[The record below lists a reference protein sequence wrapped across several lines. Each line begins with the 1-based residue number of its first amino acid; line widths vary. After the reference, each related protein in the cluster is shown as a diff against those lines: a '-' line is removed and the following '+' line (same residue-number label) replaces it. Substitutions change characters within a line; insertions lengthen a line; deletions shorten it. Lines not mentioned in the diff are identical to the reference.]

1 MVRAKAQPAADD
13 KWTSRKEEKKEEY
26 LLVDGYNIIFAWEEL
41 KELAKSDLKSAR
53 DKLMDVLCN
62 YQGYKKCTLILVFD
76 AYKVEGGPGI
86 CDEISQ
92 HSCGIYKR
100 GRDCGSVY

>member
-41 KELAKSDLKSAR
+41 KRAGKVRFE
-53 DKLMDVLCN
+53 
-62 YQGYKKCTLILVFD
+62 KCPRQAD
-76 AYKVEGGPGI
+76 
-86 CDEISQ
+86 
-92 HSCGIYKR
+92 
-100 GRDCGSVY
+100 GRAV